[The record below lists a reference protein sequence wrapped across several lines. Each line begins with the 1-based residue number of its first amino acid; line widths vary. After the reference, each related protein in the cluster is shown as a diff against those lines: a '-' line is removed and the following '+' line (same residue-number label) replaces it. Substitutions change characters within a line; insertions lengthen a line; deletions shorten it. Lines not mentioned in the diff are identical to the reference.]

1 MLERAAI
8 GFLNHLLSS
17 ESWALARL
25 KPFAGRCA
33 RFDVGPLSF
42 CFCVSPDG
50 SLHVCE
56 PVQAAD
62 VALRLPDDTPV
73 RLLLDRDSVFQSAQ
87 VTGAADFAEAL
98 GFVARNLRW
107 DAEGDAARLIGDIP
121 AHRLARDVRAFVST
135 KSEAANRLAANFVE
149 FFADEESLVVRPGA
163 LSVFSKEVEQLAKD
177 LARLEYRAA
186 RL

>member
-1 MLERAAI
+1 MLERVAI
-8 GFLNHLLSS
+8 RFLNHLLSS
-17 ESWALARL
+17 EGWALARL

-42 CFCVSPDG
+42 WFCVSSDG

-73 RLLLDRDSVFQSAQ
+73 RLLLDRDSVFQSAR

-107 DAEGDAARLIGDIP
+107 DAEGDVARLIGDIP
-121 AHRLARDVRAFVST
+121 AHRLARDVRAFVAT
-135 KSEAANRLAANFVE
+135 KSNATKRLAENFVE
-149 FFADEESLVVRPGA
+149 FFVDEESLVVRPGA
-163 LSVFSKEVEQLAKD
+163 LSTFSQEVEQLAKD
-177 LARLEYRAA
+177 LTRLEYRTA